1 MFRFFLTLFSSPE
14 SLLQVMSKGAIAESI
29 EDGERILIDE
39 DGSASVNIHSPE
51 VREDFARHIA
61 TLRRA

>member
-14 SLLQVMSKGAIAESI
+14 SLLQVMSRRAIAESI

-39 DGSASVNIHSPE
+39 DGSASVNIYSPE
-51 VREDFARHIA
+51 VREDFVRHVA
-61 TLRRA
+61 MLRGT